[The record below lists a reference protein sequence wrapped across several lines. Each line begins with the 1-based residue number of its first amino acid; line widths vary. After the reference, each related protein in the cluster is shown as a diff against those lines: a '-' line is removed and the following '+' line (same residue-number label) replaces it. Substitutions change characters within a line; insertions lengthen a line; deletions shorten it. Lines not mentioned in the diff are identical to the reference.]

1 MTVSV
6 IVFEPFKNDD
16 KKAGFER
23 ELELRTQSHH
33 RFADNVIFAKHDGST
48 RDLYEAIKA
57 AGQMIGGLVLIEAKN
72 VQDSTWAVDRQTF
85 DWLNAALP
93 NYEV

>member
-16 KKAGFER
+16 KLAGFEH
-23 ELELRTQSHH
+23 ELELRTESHH
-33 RFADNVIFAKHDGST
+33 RFADNVIFAKHEGST
-48 RDLYEAIKA
+48 RGLFDALKA

>member
-1 MTVSV
+1 M
-6 IVFEPFKNDD
+6 
-16 KKAGFER
+16 KAC
-23 ELELRTQSHH
+23 
-33 RFADNVIFAKHDGST
+33 T
-48 RDLYEAIKA
+48 RGLFDALKA